1 MRLILNWLLNF
12 FKHKNANVFEI
23 EVKRYKKTSAIPKII
38 DALTEMKLEKA
49 CLFDEETAQ
58 AFVEAMEER
67 KKGDCAS
74 LKSALTAKKRIG
86 LLLNS
91 NGDAV
96 KFLVVRAPNVAVD
109 DDLTEAIVVF
119 NNGEYQIQE
128 ECEAA

>member
-1 MRLILNWLLNF
+1 MRFILNWLLNF
-12 FKHKNANVFEI
+12 FERKNANVLEI
-23 EVKRYKKTSAIPKII
+23 EVKRYKKTNAIPKII

-58 AFVEAMEER
+58 AFVEELKER
-67 KKGDCAS
+67 KKRDYAI

-96 KFLVVRAPNVAVD
+96 KFFVVSAPNVAVD
-109 DDLTEAIVVF
+109 DDLTEAIVIF

-128 ECEAA
+128 